1 MIRYG
6 FLITSV
12 KPFNM
17 RNSKSSFTTLLLAG
31 AAAFAYYK
39 YSKMTPEQRKSFVGN
54 LKQKGKDL
62 MDQYMPGSTG
72 RSFSGSTGTASAN
85 DRFGDGNDYTS

>member
-1 MIRYG
+1 
-6 FLITSV
+6 
-12 KPFNM
+12 M
-17 RNSKSSFTTLLLAG
+17 RNKSSFTTLLLAG
-31 AAAFAYYK
+31 AAAYAYYK
-39 YSKMTPEQRKSFVGN
+39 YSKMTPDQRKSFVGN

-72 RSFSGSTGTASAN
+72 SGFNRSATASAN

>member
-1 MIRYG
+1 
-6 FLITSV
+6 
-12 KPFNM
+12 M
-17 RNSKSSFTTLLLAG
+17 RNKSSLTTLLLAG
-31 AAAFAYYK
+31 AAAYAYYK

-62 MDQYMPGSTG
+62 MDEYMPGSM
-72 RSFSGSTGTASAN
+72 RSGFNNATAAAN